1 MVLLGSRATVEHKV
15 QRPHR
20 YWHMYMQDSAAD
32 PCFNAHNAAPL
43 DVLAG
48 RCLDLLAGVVLHLL
62 STHSIGV
69 AKLSRNL
76 GWIMSRKKNGTTL
89 ILKSIHFIHVRCEES
104 GAVLQNLG
112 LQHHVSSLVD
122 TVDVAEGCSDGEPD
136 ARVIEQKEKN
146 VSLFENRAG
155 PTPHV

>member
-1 MVLLGSRATVEHKV
+1 
-15 QRPHR
+15 
-20 YWHMYMQDSAAD
+20 
-32 PCFNAHNAAPL
+32 
-43 DVLAG
+43 
-48 RCLDLLAGVVLHLL
+48 
-62 STHSIGV
+62 
-69 AKLSRNL
+69 
-76 GWIMSRKKNGTTL
+76 MSRKNGTTL

>member
-1 MVLLGSRATVEHKV
+1 M
-15 QRPHR
+15 
-20 YWHMYMQDSAAD
+20 
-32 PCFNAHNAAPL
+32 
-43 DVLAG
+43 
-48 RCLDLLAGVVLHLL
+48 
-62 STHSIGV
+62 
-69 AKLSRNL
+69 
-76 GWIMSRKKNGTTL
+76 